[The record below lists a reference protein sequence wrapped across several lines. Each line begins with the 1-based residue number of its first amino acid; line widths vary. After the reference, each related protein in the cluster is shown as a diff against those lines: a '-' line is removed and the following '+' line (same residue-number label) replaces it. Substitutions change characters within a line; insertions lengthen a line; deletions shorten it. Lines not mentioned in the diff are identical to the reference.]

1 MDRSIRNEK
10 TDVMESVELFRH
22 RSCLLLTSNMG
33 IGTEILFSASKIT
46 FDRRVNIVRNH
57 SEKMDKIQ
65 GDGNRNMDVFSW
77 KYGHICQA
85 FSYPFSP

>member
-1 MDRSIRNEK
+1 MDRSIRNDK

-65 GDGNRNMDVFSW
+65 GDGNRNMDVFS
-77 KYGHICQA
+77 
-85 FSYPFSP
+85 